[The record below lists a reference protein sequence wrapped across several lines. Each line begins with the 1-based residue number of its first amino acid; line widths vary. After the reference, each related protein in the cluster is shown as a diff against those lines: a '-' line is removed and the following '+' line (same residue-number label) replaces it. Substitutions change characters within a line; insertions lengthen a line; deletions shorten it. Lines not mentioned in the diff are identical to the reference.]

1 MVKSQQPQQIL
12 TTFKQK
18 APEKLAT
25 KKQNIQHIKHQ
36 REGRNIEQEHKQNIT
51 GKTPST
57 KPALIETKHYYNN
70 LNKTFSKIIKKKQ
83 SNISD
88 YKIEQKHNSLPPDLQ
103 PVLS

>member
-1 MVKSQQPQQIL
+1 MVKAQQPQQIL

-25 KKQNIQHIKHQ
+25 KTPQNIQHIKHQ
-36 REGRNIEQEHKQNIT
+36 REGRNIEQEHKNIT

-57 KPALIETKHYYNN
+57 KPTLIQTKHYYNN

-88 YKIEQKHNSLPPDLQ
+88 YKIEQNN
-103 PVLS
+103 